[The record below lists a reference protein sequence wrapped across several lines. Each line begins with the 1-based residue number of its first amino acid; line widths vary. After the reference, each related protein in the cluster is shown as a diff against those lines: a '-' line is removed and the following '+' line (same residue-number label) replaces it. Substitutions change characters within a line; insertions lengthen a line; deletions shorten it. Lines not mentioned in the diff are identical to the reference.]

1 MYKIIIKFFI
11 ISKIFIVCF
20 FNHCTGLNGE
30 IMAIHSINVINNISF
45 TSKKRTKTSQKET
58 NRSVTPAIKVL
69 PVAIVMIPV
78 GTVVTSCVQDNRKV
92 FEVGWLD
99 VAANRLS
106 DEDIERIN
114 ETRQAPKNTVFQ
126 KINETTTE
134 TYTDSQGNTQ
144 TRIVETGGWHYE
156 LVNNLT
162 GTETGTTVLPEGYT
176 VQKDI
181 LGFIEIVEDGSK
193 GIFLKKN
200 NKNEAEI
207 NKKDTIKND
216 VGFLQTATGL
226 LTDKQ
231 IENMNKSGVV
241 PEGTI
246 IVKTSDGGYE
256 LENDRLGLKKGT
268 RQIPSGYEIR
278 KDLFGF
284 MKIVPVDQKSIF
296 LRNKTKTISDTVKNN
311 KDINF
316 LQAETSLLTDEQI
329 KEINKTKKMPEGTVI
344 AKDELGNYYITSDI
358 FILQSGTRT
367 LPKGY
372 EVKKDKLGFAIVVPI
387 GTKGILID

>member
-1 MYKIIIKFFI
+1 
-11 ISKIFIVCF
+11 
-20 FNHCTGLNGE
+20 
-30 IMAIHSINVINNISF
+30 MAIHSINVINNISF
-45 TSKKRTKTSQKET
+45 TSRKRTKTSQKET

-69 PVAIVMIPV
+69 PVAIAMIPV

-134 TYTDSQGNTQ
+134 TYTDSQGNMQ

-156 LVNNLT
+156 LVNNIT

-181 LGFIEIVEDGSK
+181 FGFIEIVEDGSK

-216 VGFLQTATGL
+216 VGFLQAATGL

-231 IENMNKSGVV
+231 IENINKSGVV

-316 LQAETSLLTDEQI
+316 LQAETSLLTDKQI

-358 FILQSGTRT
+358 FNLQSGTRT